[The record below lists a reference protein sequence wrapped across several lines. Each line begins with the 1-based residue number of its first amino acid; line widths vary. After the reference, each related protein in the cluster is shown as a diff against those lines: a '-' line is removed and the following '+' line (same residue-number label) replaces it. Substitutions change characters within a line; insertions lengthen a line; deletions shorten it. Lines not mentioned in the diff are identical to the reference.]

1 LPDGSHAALYPS
13 FAKEPQGE
21 VERLPGKKF
30 IFDAKAAAS

>member
-1 LPDGSHAALYPS
+1 MAVTRRSILPLQS
-13 FAKEPQGE
+13 EPQGE